1 MEGDNVQVDDNCS
14 QIEKAFERMKVGTRR
29 VKKSYQPNQQ
39 QQEEQNIRFSLDSP
53 VSPPSSAASS
63 LSSSSSTSP
72 SSCYSMGKYRDLTI
86 REGQSTD
93 SYHHQHNR
101 HHHHQIDSN
110 HHLNQSSDQNT
121 KYEDGLPVEPDVS
134 VEELAAYLDVQLY
147 IPRKMSYMAEL
158 MYT

>member
-29 VKKSYQPNQQ
+29 VKKN
-39 QQEEQNIRFSLDSP
+39 
-53 VSPPSSAASS
+53 
-63 LSSSSSTSP
+63 
-72 SSCYSMGKYRDLTI
+72 
-86 REGQSTD
+86 
-93 SYHHQHNR
+93 
-101 HHHHQIDSN
+101 
-110 HHLNQSSDQNT
+110 
-121 KYEDGLPVEPDVS
+121 GLPVEPDVS